1 MRSAH
6 ERRTGESKRAN
17 LKRIVSMKCFNS
29 SIFFLSVLLFFSC
42 NTIDVYEKTL
52 SLPRH
57 EWNSSNRLVFNFNV
71 TDSLAYY
78 NIYLVL
84 RHTESYHFNNIWLD
98 FTSSVPGRNPQTQ
111 RLNLLLAN
119 TQGWLGSAMDDIIE
133 QRVPIFNRPT
143 KLIAGN
149 YSFSLQQVMR
159 EDPL

>member
-1 MRSAH
+1 M
-6 ERRTGESKRAN
+6 
-17 LKRIVSMKCFNS
+17 
-29 SIFFLSVLLFFSC
+29 
-42 NTIDVYEKTL
+42 
-52 SLPRH
+52 
-57 EWNSSNRLVFNFNV
+57 
-71 TDSLAYY
+71 
-78 NIYLVL
+78 
-84 RHTESYHFNNIWLD
+84 SYHFNNIWLD

-159 EDPL
+159 EDPLRNILSAGIRVEKAVQ